1 MFSLG
6 NGSEVFIS
14 DSIYVCL
21 NRFLNLIT
29 REKVE
34 MGREEE
40 GLHFSISAY
49 HCLIGDWVHLQESDF
64 LLNAGLGKT
73 VFQFT

>member
-6 NGSEVFIS
+6 NASEVFIS

-34 MGREEE
+34 VGREE

-49 HCLIGDWVHLQESDF
+49 QCLIGDWIRL
-64 LLNAGLGKT
+64 
-73 VFQFT
+73 

>member
-6 NGSEVFIS
+6 NASEVFIS
-14 DSIYVCL
+14 DSIYICL

-34 MGREEE
+34 VGREEE

-49 HCLIGDWVHLQESDF
+49 QCLIGDWIRL
-64 LLNAGLGKT
+64 
-73 VFQFT
+73 